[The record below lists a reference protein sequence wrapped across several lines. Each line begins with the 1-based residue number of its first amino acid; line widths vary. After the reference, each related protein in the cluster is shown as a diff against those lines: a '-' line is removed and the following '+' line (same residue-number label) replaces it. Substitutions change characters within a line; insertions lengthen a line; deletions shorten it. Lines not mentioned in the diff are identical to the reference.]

1 MDFRFINRLDTLKP
15 TAIMI
20 KNRTF
25 EWKSYVDN
33 YNKKNFNTKQ
43 RSQQSQLQLQLQQK
57 QASNSGSN
65 KDDNLFSKLSLS
77 IAGDI
82 KLTTNK
88 LQKLTELTKRKTLFD
103 DKQQEIN
110 VSGFPSVLYVNF

>member
-1 MDFRFINRLDTLKP
+1 
-15 TAIMI
+15 MI

-77 IAGDI
+77 IANDI

-110 VSGFPSVLYVNF
+110 VSGFPFILYSNF